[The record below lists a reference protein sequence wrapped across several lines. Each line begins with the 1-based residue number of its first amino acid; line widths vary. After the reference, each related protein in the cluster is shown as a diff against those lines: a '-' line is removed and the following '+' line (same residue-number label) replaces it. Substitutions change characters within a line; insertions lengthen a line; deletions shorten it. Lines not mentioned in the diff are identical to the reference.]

1 MQSEEEDEFNSAAD
15 DNSSELYMAFRLSFS
30 LSLTSV
36 YFNVIIPQHVAGLR
50 ENVRCDSSDV
60 EDKIPRSVYTCVHV
74 CQWTLLRLNQTHK
87 DAQER
92 VLFVYRHPGSEQR
105 KEKKTTAKFSSRRQ
119 SLEFGTFMQK
129 HLQGS

>member
-1 MQSEEEDEFNSAAD
+1 MIVPVCYLNI
-15 DNSSELYMAFRLSFS
+15 RLSFS

-74 CQWTLLRLNQTHK
+74 WLVAYPHVDIFHSGKYEAGR
-87 DAQER
+87 
-92 VLFVYRHPGSEQR
+92 EQKN
-105 KEKKTTAKFSSRRQ
+105 KE
-119 SLEFGTFMQK
+119 E
-129 HLQGS
+129 